1 MVRVYSYM
9 RYVALL
15 VTGLLVVP
23 LARSDAQSGWVSADL
38 GLAAIRAS
46 SPYSSSLGG
55 VILP

>member
-15 VTGLLVVP
+15 ASGILAVP
-23 LARSDAQSGWVSADL
+23 LARSEAQVGWVSADL